1 MRVAEVLDAA
11 RQRGGRSWWSLWQ
24 TNVDLEV
31 GTLAPSLLHR
41 RETSWARPVNSRRGA
56 RQRSETVRD
65 LNGTVAAITGAS
77 SGIGAAS
84 ARALAA
90 EGASLVLGARR
101 VERLEEIAEEVD
113 SQVAIVEMDVRNPE
127 DATRLVE
134 EAYNQFGQLDALIAN
149 AGIGAYGGI
158 MDLTDEQLEEMMD
171 TNVAGTVWPIRAAVP
186 GFIEAGEG
194 DIVIVASVAG
204 LRGAG
209 DEAVYAATK
218 FAQVGLAG
226 ALDRELREKGI
237 RVSTLCPGGV
247 ATEFAMGAGRTPDMP
262 GLDEMMRPEDIAAA
276 VVTVLKQPRSMRS
289 LVWSMRSIHEAD

>member
-1 MRVAEVLDAA
+1 M
-11 RQRGGRSWWSLWQ
+11 
-24 TNVDLEV
+24 
-31 GTLAPSLLHR
+31 
-41 RETSWARPVNSRRGA
+41 
-56 RQRSETVRD
+56 RD
-65 LNGTVAAITGAS
+65 LKGTVAAITGAS

-90 EGASLVLGARR
+90 EGVSLVLGARR
-101 VERLEEIAEEVD
+101 VKRLEEIAGDVD
-113 SQVAIVEMDVRNPE
+113 SAVTVVEMDVRNPE

-134 EAYNQFGQLDALIAN
+134 EAYNRFGRLDALVAN

-186 GFIEAGEG
+186 GFVEAGEG

-204 LRGAG
+204 LRGAA

-247 ATEFAMGAGRTPDMP
+247 ATEFAMGAGRTPGMA

-276 VVTVLKQPRSMRS
+276 VVAVLKQPRSMRT